1 LESTSRTVICDTEWN
16 GLVAP
21 DKCWVIV
28 CRDVHTD
35 EVFVFERPDVNP
47 RPFREFATTV
57 QTWIGHNFIQ
67 FDLPNLYRIGCG
79 DCIESSG
86 IYDTL
91 VASRLVNFRIDGGH
105 SVEAWAVRLRLKQQ
119 KEQISDWSVYTED
132 IRSRCI
138 SDTLI
143 NKEIYLYLK
152 KYTDME
158 AFKTAFRLEL
168 DNEFLCLSLHQTG
181 FPFDKA
187 KAEKLK
193 AELDIR
199 LKEIDD
205 ALVSSFPSNVVVVR
219 EFSPRLTKSGALNA
233 NDFRWLPKGSDV
245 SGFRAGEEYS
255 IISITPFDPGSL
267 KQCIERLNEAGWKPT
282 EKTKGHA
289 EASKPARYRRRDG
302 DGNNKPERDARF
314 AEYGWKLSEEN
325 LRTLPDSAPKAAFRL
340 VERLLLASR
349 VSDLEE
355 WLALVRPSG
364 RIHGTFNTIGA
375 WTQRMSTSK
384 PNMQNIPVAKHGD
397 KETEIEKLSN
407 YINDLMRECWIAELG
422 KRIIGVDADGIQMRV
437 FAHYVNDERLVHA
450 LVAGDK
456 KLKTDIHSLHQ
467 RLLGESCLSRDD
479 AKTFIYAWLLGA
491 GVAKVAEILKCSLQ
505 QAKVAVENFI
515 RGYPGLQEL
524 KTGRI
529 PADATRGYF
538 EGLDK
543 RLVVCYDEHRVL
555 AGYLQNGEAVI
566 MKRAARMWNAELRRR
581 RLPFEF
587 INFVHD
593 EFQIMIPDDND
604 LANEISTIVCN
615 TFPVVG
621 EELNM
626 NCPLAGT
633 IKVQKD
639 GFIGGYSWKDTH

>member
-199 LKEIDD
+199 LK
-205 ALVSSFPSNVVVVR
+205 
-219 EFSPRLTKSGALNA
+219 
-233 NDFRWLPKGSDV
+233 
-245 SGFRAGEEYS
+245 
-255 IISITPFDPGSL
+255 
-267 KQCIERLNEAGWKPT
+267 
-282 EKTKGHA
+282 
-289 EASKPARYRRRDG
+289 
-302 DGNNKPERDARF
+302 
-314 AEYGWKLSEEN
+314 
-325 LRTLPDSAPKAAFRL
+325 
-340 VERLLLASR
+340 
-349 VSDLEE
+349 
-355 WLALVRPSG
+355 
-364 RIHGTFNTIGA
+364 
-375 WTQRMSTSK
+375 
-384 PNMQNIPVAKHGD
+384 
-397 KETEIEKLSN
+397 
-407 YINDLMRECWIAELG
+407 
-422 KRIIGVDADGIQMRV
+422 
-437 FAHYVNDERLVHA
+437 
-450 LVAGDK
+450 
-456 KLKTDIHSLHQ
+456 
-467 RLLGESCLSRDD
+467 
-479 AKTFIYAWLLGA
+479 
-491 GVAKVAEILKCSLQ
+491 
-505 QAKVAVENFI
+505 
-515 RGYPGLQEL
+515 
-524 KTGRI
+524 
-529 PADATRGYF
+529 
-538 EGLDK
+538 
-543 RLVVCYDEHRVL
+543 
-555 AGYLQNGEAVI
+555 
-566 MKRAARMWNAELRRR
+566 
-581 RLPFEF
+581 
-587 INFVHD
+587 
-593 EFQIMIPDDND
+593 
-604 LANEISTIVCN
+604 
-615 TFPVVG
+615 
-621 EELNM
+621 
-626 NCPLAGT
+626 
-633 IKVQKD
+633 
-639 GFIGGYSWKDTH
+639 